1 VLAVELLVAAAI
13 GAARPGV
20 GFRTGLE
27 GGEHPNLVPQPLR
40 RPRQSMAEFLQPTP
54 FVPRIG
60 DDRYFTWAPP
70 AAFYEKGYLF
80 AQGRDDWPALA
91 MERGTLFGLR
101 DVLGYN
107 PVQLARYWTYIRATN
122 DLDIFYNTS
131 VIQLPSRQ
139 DAWLTATRYLVV
151 PQGVFALDPPVPGR
165 VVATE
170 QGYDLVEVTG
180 WQGLAS
186 VVPDWDIARS
196 TAAALRP
203 LLEPDFDPARLA
215 ILEEDPGI
223 RPVPG
228 AAPGEAAW
236 RSTDAHHV
244 RVSVRTDAPAILLI
258 RNAYDEGWRATVDGR
273 SRRIYATDGFLQ
285 GVPLEPGDRVVEL
298 TYRDRAVAAGLG
310 LSGAAW
316 VALLAA
322 IAATASIERVG
333 RRELLSGRRWPPG
346 VEQALAGSDRPE
358 DPPTPP
364 PRTGPPPSGAAP
376 GTP

>member
-1 VLAVELLVAAAI
+1 VLAVELLAAAAI

-40 RPRQSMAEFLQPTP
+40 RPRLSTAEFLAPTP
-54 FVPRIG
+54 FVERIDG
-60 DDRYFTWAPP
+60 DRYFTWAPP

-80 AQGRDDWPALA
+80 AQGRDDWPALS

-151 PQGVFALDPPVPGR
+151 PEGVFELDPPLPGR
-165 VVATE
+165 VVATA
-170 QGYDLVEVTG
+170 QGYDLVEVAG
-180 WQGLAS
+180 WQGLVS
-186 VVPDWDIARS
+186 VVPEWEVVGS

-203 LLEPDFDPARLA
+203 LLGPDFDPARHA

-223 RPVPG
+223 VPTPG
-228 AAPGEAAW
+228 APLGRAGW
-236 RSTDAHHV
+236 RSADARHL
-244 RVSVRTDAPAILLI
+244 RVTVRTEAPAILLI
-258 RNAYDEGWRATVDGR
+258 RNAYDEGWRAEVDGQP
-273 SRRIYATDGFLQ
+273 RRIFATDGFLQ
-285 GVPLEPGDRVVEL
+285 GVALEPGDRVVEL

-310 LSGAAW
+310 ISAGVW
-316 VALLAA
+316 IALLAA
-322 IAATASIERVG
+322 IAGAASIERAG
-333 RRELLSGRRWPPG
+333 RRDLLSGRRWPPG
-346 VEQALAGSDRPE
+346 VEQALAST
-358 DPPTPP
+358 DPPADPGPPP
-364 PRTGPPPSGAAP
+364 PRTGPPPPGAAP
-376 GTP
+376 GSP